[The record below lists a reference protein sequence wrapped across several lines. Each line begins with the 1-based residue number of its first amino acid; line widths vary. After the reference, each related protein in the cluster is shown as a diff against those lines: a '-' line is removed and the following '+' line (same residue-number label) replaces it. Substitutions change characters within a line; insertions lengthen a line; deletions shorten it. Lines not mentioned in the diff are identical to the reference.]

1 MARVPLVFGGADYW
15 DRTLALIDGRVKPE
29 GIELNWVM
37 KYPGEFFGQMIRGEF
52 EAGEMSTAFMVML
65 VDQGIDTLV
74 GLPIFTSRAFRH
86 ANILVHADAGI
97 NKPEDMKGKRVGVPD
112 YPMTSAVWA
121 RGYLLHDYGV
131 AAGDMEWFQ
140 GGLESAGWIER
151 VPTTIAP
158 HIKVTTVQDKSLLEM
173 FLNREVDAL
182 TGPALP
188 RSLAGNPKVRMLF
201 ENPAEA
207 EKDFYKRTG
216 IFPITHLVTMRRDVY
231 QRHPWMIRSM
241 MDAFEQSK
249 EIGWRSFNGNQ
260 AHNMPWVHHY
270 LHEIQDVFGGNPYK
284 DGFDAN
290 RTVLD
295 ALCSY
300 MHEQGLTKRRVA
312 PEEVFAP
319 ESLFAGH

>member
-140 GGLESAGWIER
+140 GGLE
-151 VPTTIAP
+151 
-158 HIKVTTVQDKSLLEM
+158 
-173 FLNREVDAL
+173 
-182 TGPALP
+182 
-188 RSLAGNPKVRMLF
+188 
-201 ENPAEA
+201 
-207 EKDFYKRTG
+207 
-216 IFPITHLVTMRRDVY
+216 
-231 QRHPWMIRSM
+231 
-241 MDAFEQSK
+241 
-249 EIGWRSFNGNQ
+249 
-260 AHNMPWVHHY
+260 
-270 LHEIQDVFGGNPYK
+270 
-284 DGFDAN
+284 
-290 RTVLD
+290 
-295 ALCSY
+295 
-300 MHEQGLTKRRVA
+300 
-312 PEEVFAP
+312 
-319 ESLFAGH
+319 